1 MKENI
6 IEHSAIVLQ
15 YKGDIRVSALI
26 SSLEKR
32 KLFKESQKDIQK
44 KSYFLVKSDFLIK
57 PVTMSYVGYGILEK
71 IKKTSTF
78 TRMEPNKRS
87 AV

>member
-26 SSLEKR
+26 SSREKR

-57 PVTMSYVGYGILEK
+57 LVTMSYDGYGILEK